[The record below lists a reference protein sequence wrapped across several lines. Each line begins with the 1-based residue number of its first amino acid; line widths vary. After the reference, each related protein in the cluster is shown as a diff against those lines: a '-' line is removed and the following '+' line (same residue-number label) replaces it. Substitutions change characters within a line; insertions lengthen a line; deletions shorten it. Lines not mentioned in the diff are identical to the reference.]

1 LSFLWKSWAMA
12 ATGKSFVP
20 KLVLKITDGVLIGM
34 TYRGLRH
41 DAAPTPPWP
50 PVMPR
55 RMIV

>member
-1 LSFLWKSWAMA
+1 MA